1 MAQRDEISDASAVGQ
16 AFGPRASDV
25 AHEILPRERLY
36 AAGAAALAA
45 DELLALLLGTGA
57 RSVHVSE
64 LARVLLAR
72 AGGLRGLAH
81 RTLDEWI
88 AERGVG
94 PARAARLVAAFEL
107 ARRLAQEPRPRGLA
121 IRSGHDVVRILGGR
135 LRDQSKESFV
145 ALLLDGKHR
154 LVREE
159 MVSQGSL
166 TASIVHPREVFRAA
180 IREGAAAL
188 VVAHNHPSGD
198 PSPSREDIDITAR
211 LVEAGQLVGIPLLDH
226 VVLGDGNFVSLRERG
241 LIGAR

>member
-1 MAQRDEISDASAVGQ
+1 MASAADDSSDAGVNAPPP
-16 AFGPRASDV
+16 ADEPNIAN
-25 AHEILPRERLY
+25 ELLPRERLH
-36 AAGAAALAA
+36 AAGVAALAA

-64 LARVLLAR
+64 LARVLIAR

-81 RTLDEWI
+81 RTLDEWT

-107 ARRLAQEPRPRGLA
+107 ARRLQHEPRLRGLA
-121 IRSGHDVVRILGGR
+121 IRSGHDVVRVLGGR
-135 LRDQSKESFV
+135 MRDQSKETFI

-198 PSPSREDIDITAR
+198 PTPSREDVDITAR

-226 VVLGDGNFVSLRERG
+226 VVLGDAAFVSLRERG